1 MSMSLDWTLVWIIT
15 VSTFC
20 SVLVLLAFGKAYDA
34 FSSWRRTRRDRM
46 INALKEELKRDF

>member
-1 MSMSLDWTLVWIIT
+1 MSLDWNLVWMIT

-34 FSSWRRTRRDRM
+34 FSSWRRTRRDRL
-46 INALKEELKRDF
+46 INSLKEELKKEY